1 MSRTRPWV
9 NKNIGTGHSEV
20 TISSWK
26 YFDDFI
32 NQEMVDCN
40 SYIWRGQR
48 CDDWELESTLDR
60 LVKKR
65 KPRYPTTFIEAHLK
79 RFQLATR
86 GRRGINPQALNKEN
100 DWWALGQHHGLAT
113 PLLDWTTSPF
123 IAAFFAYIKTGTNQ
137 TRYRVIYALHR
148 SIVED
153 HAGRVA
159 KEQTKKNVE
168 RFKELRASG
177 ANLNGLPLLLRR
189 EVDPAIQF
197 VQPLSDEN
205 KRLVNQSGLFTRFTF
220 KKSLRDWVQDHLNP
234 NIGAHVLI
242 KIRIPDKDRTSCLQ
256 NLNRMNI
263 NYLSL
268 FPDLYGASMHSNLS
282 SEIPKY

>member
-1 MSRTRPWV
+1 MPRTSRWV
-9 NKNIGTGHSEV
+9 KKNIGIGLSEV
-20 TISSWK
+20 SISSWK
-26 YFDDFI
+26 HFDAFI

-65 KPRYPTTFIEAHLK
+65 KPRYPKRFIEAHLK

-86 GRRGINPQALNKEN
+86 GRRGINPQVIDNEN

-123 IAAFFAYIKTGTNQ
+123 IAAFFAYIKTGSNQ
-137 TRYRVIYALHR
+137 TDHRVIYALHR
-148 SIVED
+148 SIVENY
-153 HAGRVA
+153 ARRIA
-159 KEQTKKNVE
+159 KEQTKENTEK
-168 RFKELRASG
+168 FKKLRDSG
-177 ANLNGLPLLLRR
+177 ANVNGLPSVLQK
-189 EVDPAIQF
+189 EVEPTIQF

-205 KRLVNQSGLFTRFTF
+205 QRLVNQSGLFTRFTY
-220 KKSLRDWVQDHLNP
+220 KKSLRDWIQDNLHP
-234 NIGAHVLI
+234 AIGDHVLI
-242 KIRIPDKDRTSCLQ
+242 KFRIPDKDRIRCLQ

-263 NYLSL
+263 NHLSL

-282 SEIPKY
+282 SEITKY